1 VINTIRVFK
10 IIRRDKGEHH
20 CGRLL
25 AETSTPISIPKFPTR
40 FPLTLASP
48 TETQTTRGPNTTK
61 MSSGT
66 TRPPASS
73 STTAQPAE
81 KTFFE
86 QQREVLLKEIGVVS
100 YQERVEGAGCEVLT
114 RGQSFE
120 HVLANINKLNRAME
134 GVIAVS

>member
-1 VINTIRVFK
+1 
-10 IIRRDKGEHH
+10 
-20 CGRLL
+20 
-25 AETSTPISIPKFPTR
+25 
-40 FPLTLASP
+40 
-48 TETQTTRGPNTTK
+48 

-100 YQERVEGAGCEVLT
+100 YQEWGEGAGCVVLT

>member
-1 VINTIRVFK
+1 
-10 IIRRDKGEHH
+10 
-20 CGRLL
+20 
-25 AETSTPISIPKFPTR
+25 
-40 FPLTLASP
+40 
-48 TETQTTRGPNTTK
+48 

-100 YQERVEGAGCEVLT
+100 YQEWVEGAGCEVLT